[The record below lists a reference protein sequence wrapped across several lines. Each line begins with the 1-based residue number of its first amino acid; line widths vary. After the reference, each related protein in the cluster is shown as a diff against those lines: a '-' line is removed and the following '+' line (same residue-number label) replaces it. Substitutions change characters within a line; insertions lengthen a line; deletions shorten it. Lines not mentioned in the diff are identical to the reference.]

1 MRDLL
6 YLNGKRNGKEKD
18 YYEIKIIFE
27 GEYLYNWKLKGTE
40 FLKGRKEYEGE
51 YLYDIKYNGKG
62 YDEKGNILYELK
74 NGNGKIKIYNFQGI
88 LEFEGECL
96 NGKFNGIGKDY
107 DEDSG
112 DLRFEGEYLNNKRNG
127 KGKEYNYEGKL
138 VFEGE
143 YLNDKRHGKGKEY
156 NDEGELIFE
165 GEYENGVKK
174 ASEKDMEDIF
184 ELLKQSISDN

>member
-1 MRDLL
+1 MEKEK
-6 YLNGKRNGKEKD
+6 NIIVGKLVFDGEYSDNFISNGKE
-18 YYEIKIIFE
+18 YINER
-27 GEYLYNWKLKGTE
+27 L
-40 FLKGRKEYEGE
+40 EYEGE

-112 DLRFEGEYLNNKRNG
+112 NLRFEGEYLNNKRNG
-127 KGKEYNYEGKL
+127 KGKEYDINGKLIYEG
-138 VFEGE
+138 V
-143 YLNDKRHGKGKEY
+143 YLN
-156 NDEGELIFE
+156 NFP
-165 GEYENGVKK
+165 
-174 ASEKDMEDIF
+174 DIIN
-184 ELLKQSISDN
+184 K